1 MNTFER
7 PAPQEFLALLKEEEA
22 QRGRGRLKIF
32 FGFSAGVGKTYAML
46 NAAAKL
52 KESHDVVIGFV
63 ETHGRR
69 ETAELLG
76 DLEILPRR
84 RIEYRGTV
92 QEEFDIDLALKRK
105 PSLILVDELAHTNV
119 QGSRHAKRWQD
130 IQELIEA
137 GIDVYTTLNVQ
148 HVESLHDLVA
158 RITGVL
164 VQERVPDSVIENA
177 LEIELIDLPP
187 DELIQRL
194 KEGKVYVAAQALS
207 ALDNFFRKGNLI
219 ALRELALR
227 YTAQHVDMQMMRYR
241 KSHMITAGYAVADR
255 LLVCVS
261 ASPLSVRL
269 VRAGKRMADALKARW
284 TVAYVQQSQTFQN
297 LKNSAELGSEEQGR
311 SRLFSTLSL
320 AESLGAETVELSGD
334 VARSLTDFARYNN
347 FTKIIIGKS
356 SRPRWQEIL
365 NGSVIDEVVR
375 LSGPV
380 DVYVIS
386 GDNGEDIEPRPF
398 FASKRSRPGNYFYAV
413 LVVAFTSIVAA
424 FLRDYFELSN
434 LVMAYI
440 LAVVVVAVNFGRGP
454 SILASI
460 LSVACFDFF
469 FVPPFLTFAVSDT
482 QYLVTFAV
490 MLVIALVI
498 STLTSRVR
506 MQADWALQK
515 ERRTAALYELSRC
528 LSSTINF
535 EDLVRAGLKHIGEL
549 FYSKVALVVYDE
561 SGTASVIAGDGKWH
575 LDSIDDG
582 VAVWTYRNKQ
592 PSGLGTST
600 LPGTRARYLPLTG
613 SARVVGVLAVEP
625 TNSKSFNE
633 PEQLHL
639 LETCA
644 AQMAI
649 ACERALLSRENEQN
663 RVIVRSEQLRNS
675 LLSSVSHD
683 LRTPLATIAGAASGI
698 VEGSSNMTVDD
709 CRKLAGE
716 IFEQSVRLNKL
727 VGNLLDMT
735 RLQEGSIVLHK
746 QLFPVDE
753 VVGSALSAYSR
764 ELEGFKLETS
774 IEPGLLQPCFMVA
787 VDGSLL
793 QQVMVNLLE
802 NALKYGPDAG
812 VIRVSVTSSPGEVI
826 FAVDDQ
832 GKGVPAQIRKNIFDK
847 FYRGQSHLPEGS
859 SKKMTPGA
867 GLGLSICAAIV
878 EAHGGRIWV
887 EDSPLG
893 GASFR
898 FSLPAFQTELSF

>member
-52 KESHDVVIGFV
+52 KESQDVVIGFV
-63 ETHGRR
+63 ETHGRK

-84 RIEYRGTV
+84 RIEYRGTW

-241 KSHMITAGYAVADR
+241 KSHMITAAYPVAER

-284 TVAYVQQSQTFQN
+284 TVAYVQPSQSFQS
-297 LKNSAELGSEEQGR
+297 LKKSTETGGEEQGR
-311 SRLFSTLSL
+311 SRLFATLSL
-320 AESLGAETVELSGD
+320 AESLGADTVELSGD

-386 GDNGEDIEPRPF
+386 GDNGEDIEPKPF

-413 LVVAFTSIVAA
+413 LVVTFTSFVAA
-424 FLRDYFELSN
+424 CLRDYFELSN

-440 LAVVVVAVNFGRGP
+440 LAVVIVAVNFGRGP
-454 SILASI
+454 SILASV

-515 ERRTAALYELSRC
+515 ERRTAALYELSRS

-535 EDLVRAGLKHIGEL
+535 EDLVKAGLKHIGEL
-549 FYSKVALVVYDE
+549 FYSQVALVVYDE
-561 SGTASVIAGDGKWH
+561 SGTASVIAGQGKGLQIDG
-575 LDSIDDG
+575 G
-582 VAVWTYRNKQ
+582 VAVWAYRNKQ
-592 PSGLGTST
+592 PAGLGTST
-600 LPGTRARYLPLTG
+600 LPGARARYLPLTG
-613 SARVVGVLAVEP
+613 FARVVGVLAVEP
-625 TNSKSFNE
+625 ANSKSFNE

-639 LETCA
+639 LETFA

-663 RVIVRSEQLRNS
+663 RVIVKSEQLRNS

-683 LRTPLATIAGAASGI
+683 LRTPLATISGAASGI
-698 VEGSSNMTVDD
+698 VEGSENITVED

-735 RLQEGSIVLHK
+735 RLQDGSIVLHK
-746 QLFPVDE
+746 QLFPVEE
-753 VVGSALSAYSR
+753 VIGSALSAYSR
-764 ELEGFKLETS
+764 ELDGFEIETS
-774 IEPGLLQPCFMVA
+774 IEPSLLESCFMVS
-787 VDGSLL
+787 VDGSLI
-793 QQVMVNLLE
+793 QQVMINLLE
-802 NALKYGPDAG
+802 NALKYGPDG
-812 VIRVSVTSSPGEVI
+812 GLIKVSVFSQPGQVV

-832 GKGVPAQIRKNIFDK
+832 GPGVPNEIRKNIFDK
-847 FYRGQSHLPEGS
+847 FYRGQNPACEGS
-859 SKKMTPGA
+859 GKKVAPGA

-878 EAHGGRIWV
+878 DAHGGQIWV
-887 EDSPLG
+887 EDSALG

-898 FSLPAFQTELSF
+898 FSLPVFQSDLNLNS